1 MIPFILAFGPL
12 DTPKLLKKLAIH
24 RRLKPFSSSSLIYS
38 SISSYYLNVN
48 QNNAYIRH
56 YKDTGIKTHEITWL
70 YLWKK
75 NKSRLS
81 SLFICLLLFKRS
93 LCGLPSEVPLFNSGI
108 IMKAPSTEQLLEQ
121 NGKSNTYDCVIKC
134 DCYYLLI
141 KGCPQAKLLIMVNR

>member
-1 MIPFILAFGPL
+1 MPPQGKKPIIRMINCNFFNKKKKWKQWFLSF
-12 DTPKLLKKLAIH
+12 LLSVLWIHRSYCRNLQIIH

-38 SISSYYLNVN
+38 SISSYYLNLN

-93 LCGLPSEVPLFNSGI
+93 FCGLPSEVPSFNSGI

-121 NGKSNTYDCVIKC
+121 NG
-134 DCYYLLI
+134 
-141 KGCPQAKLLIMVNR
+141 